1 LVETTGMQWGV
12 VLGASLLACIS
23 DLRTRRIP
31 NALTVSVAAGGLAYS
46 AWTGGIMGLGE
57 SAAACLLLALPYVIL
72 FAVAGGGAGDAKM
85 MGALGVW
92 LGLKAGIVVLG
103 AVAATGALFGLLR
116 ILAARER
123 NSALSRLYA
132 WLYVVAI
139 AVSGGRRGWAL
150 LKSER
155 AEEKSEKGGRNGDR
169 RLTIPYGPAI
179 FIGACIGAWVV
190 HSWIG

>member
-1 LVETTGMQWGV
+1 MVETTGMQWGV

-31 NALTVSVAAGGLAYS
+31 NALTASVAVGGLVYA
-46 AWTGGIMGLGE
+46 ACNGGIMGLGE
-57 SAAACLLLALPYVIL
+57 SVAACLLLALPYVIL

-103 AVAATGALFGLLR
+103 AVGATGALFGLLR

-139 AVSGGRRGWAL
+139 AAAGGRRGWAL
-150 LKSER
+150 LKNEP
-155 AEEKSEKGGRNGDR
+155 AEEKEERNEGL